1 MEKIKKFQILAI
13 ILTVCLVASLSFN
26 AYQFLNRCG
35 ENTNAKTFVYE
46 WPHGSSV
53 FGQQLI
59 ANGTLRLEIT
69 FNWEEDALSINA
81 TINDDAYSEGGGIG
95 LVFDRS
101 GNGFID
107 IGFVDRPYLLGT
119 DNTTMPRDIALCKD
133 GKIKCLA
140 FWSPE
145 RSPYHNCTFNETE
158 GYTFNIRIPKGELST
173 VKANMV
179 YFYYIDFGCPSLWDV
194 ELYWVSV
201 MLEGWQ

>member
-1 MEKIKKFQILAI
+1 METKEKFQILAI
-13 ILTVCLVASLSFN
+13 ILAVCLAISLFFN
-26 AYQFLNRCG
+26 VYPSPNTS
-35 ENTNAKTFVYE
+35 NTNAKTFVYE
-46 WPHGSSV
+46 WPYGN
-53 FGQQLI
+53 LI
-59 ANGTLRLEIT
+59 GVGHQTIVNGTLRLEIT
-69 FNWEEDALSINA
+69 FEWGEDALSINA
-81 TINDDAYSEGGGIG
+81 KINDDAYSEGGGMG
-95 LVFDRS
+95 LVFDRN

-107 IGFVDRPYLLGT
+107 IDFVDQPYLLGT

-145 RSPYHNCTFNETE
+145 RSPYHNCTFNEAE

-201 MLEGWQ
+201 MFEGWQ